1 MERRLEELIENR
13 KEFVKTLKGNNF
25 KDGFTA
31 YLTNIYSDNI
41 HFIYELLQNAE
52 DMLAEKVRIEIFPSG
67 IWFKHNGR
75 KRPFIFE
82 DIEALTSVNDNKLKK
97 NDKKAIGKFG
107 IGFKAIYSYTM
118 TPAIYSSGYSFKVHD
133 MFVPEILDTSSRDL
147 IGDSE
152 NDWTLFYLPFDRPD
166 KDKTKSYQEI
176 LQGLSKL
183 NHEDIVFLDNIKTV
197 DLFVGDMWLRTIS
210 MNNIDE
216 YVQEFISESEY
227 KTEREYNIVLKK
239 KIKFNNDEN
248 YVKEM
253 PIGISIPVV
262 RNNLENSKKKYMLNR
277 SVSLGNVYIFFKT
290 KNDKTGLKFNINAPF
305 ESSVTREN
313 VKENELNKMML
324 IELANLLAI
333 NLPNLINLGYFG
345 FDILEIIPCSGDKIQ
360 KQFSIIRKEILKHY
374 ANEALI
380 KVDEGIYKPGNM
392 IVFGPSYLSKL
403 HSKKMINKLYGSNFS
418 WLSLDNSSKRLHL
431 ILKDMNAREFEKFE
445 FFKKLMY
452 CVECEKRN
460 SQEGVNFDC
469 LESLI
474 QADGGSVLDSLL
486 TLYKEVDDDY
496 GFGSSKNIME
506 LLPVKEEVKEFL
518 LNERIIPAESNR
530 FISPKKAYF
539 PSKKKN
545 LRDLSE
551 FEDVGVV
558 NNDFLNRGTKSDR
571 SNRIEILKYCFEIK
585 KLDTKE
591 YITLLAK
598 RIAKGGVTSYFILPG
613 SGGKN
618 HFPIPD
624 FQMIRKNNLENF
636 LKL

>member
-1 MERRLEELIENR
+1 
-13 KEFVKTLKGNNF
+13 
-25 KDGFTA
+25 
-31 YLTNIYSDNI
+31 
-41 HFIYELLQNAE
+41 
-52 DMLAEKVRIEIFPSG
+52 
-67 IWFKHNGR
+67 
-75 KRPFIFE
+75 
-82 DIEALTSVNDNKLKK
+82 
-97 NDKKAIGKFG
+97 
-107 IGFKAIYSYTM
+107 
-118 TPAIYSSGYSFKVHD
+118 
-133 MFVPEILDTSSRDL
+133 
-147 IGDSE
+147 
-152 NDWTLFYLPFDRPD
+152 
-166 KDKTKSYQEI
+166 
-176 LQGLSKL
+176 
-183 NHEDIVFLDNIKTV
+183 
-197 DLFVGDMWLRTIS
+197 

-239 KIKFNNDEN
+239 NIKFNNDEN

-262 RNNLENSKKKYMLNR
+262 RNNLENSKNKYMLNR

-324 IELANLLAI
+324 IELANLLAT

-403 HSKKMINKLYGSNFS
+403 HGKKMINKLYGSNFS

-598 RIAKGGVTSYFILPG
+598 RIAKGGFSIEKYCELLLKLMNLDESIKDADISKYPLLLREENEGFILTRFGDIYLDESYKVEEG
-613 SGGKN
+613 SFIGYLSKR
-618 HFPIPD
+618 FPLSDCYIDYYEDSEIESLISFAKKYGAVDYIPVESTSA
-624 FQMIRKNNLENF
+624 MNNPFFWDTL
-636 LKL
+636 